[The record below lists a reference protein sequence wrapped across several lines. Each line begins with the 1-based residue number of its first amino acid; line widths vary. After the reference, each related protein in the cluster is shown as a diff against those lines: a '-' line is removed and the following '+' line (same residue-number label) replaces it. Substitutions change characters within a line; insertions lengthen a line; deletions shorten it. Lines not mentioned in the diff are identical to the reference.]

1 MKVSKVAQ
9 STARRI
15 FRLCSQNGKMN
26 EEHLRLAITKLTEE
40 KPRDYRGMLQA
51 LRRLIRAELA
61 EKQVTV
67 ESATALDE
75 ATSGALQTSLRQK
88 YGDDLNFD
96 FKTNPELLGGLRVRV
111 GNDVFDGS
119 VKARLQRLADSL

>member
-15 FRLCSQNGKMN
+15 FRLCSQNGEMN
-26 EEHLRLAITKLTEE
+26 EEHLRVTINKLSTE

-51 LRRLIRAELA
+51 LRRLIRAKVA

-67 ESATALDE
+67 ESAAHLD
-75 ATSGALQTSLRQK
+75 QTTMTNLENSLRQQ
-88 YGDDLNFD
+88 YGQDLSFD
-96 FKTNPELLGGLRVRV
+96 FKMNPELLGGMRVRV

-119 VKARLQRLADSL
+119 VKARLQRLSDAL

>member
-15 FRLCSQNGKMN
+15 FRLCSQGGQMN
-26 EEHLRLAITKLTEE
+26 EEHLRLAITKLSTE

-51 LRRLIRAELA
+51 LRRLIRAAVA
-61 EKQVTV
+61 ERQVTV
-67 ESATALDE
+67 ESASHIDQ
-75 ATSGALQTSLRQK
+75 ATMVTLEGSLRQQ
-88 YGDDLNFD
+88 YGQNLTFN
-96 FKTNPELLGGLRVRV
+96 FKTTPELLGGMRVRV

-119 VKARLQRLADSL
+119 VKARLQRLSDSL

>member
-1 MKVSKVAQ
+1 MKVSKAAQ

-15 FRLCSQNGKMN
+15 FRLCSQNGEMN
-26 EEHLRLAITKLTEE
+26 EAHLRAAIAKLSSE
-40 KPRDYRGMLQA
+40 KPRGYRGMLQA

-67 ESATALDE
+67 ESASHLDQMTMTTLE
-75 ATSGALQTSLRQK
+75 NSLRQQ
-88 YGDDLNFD
+88 YGQDLVFN
-96 FKTNPELLGGLRVRV
+96 FKTTPDLLGGMRVRV

-119 VKARLQRLADSL
+119 VKARLARLADSL

>member
-15 FRLCSQNGKMN
+15 FRLCSQNGQMN
-26 EEHLRLAITKLTEE
+26 EEHLRMAVTKLTTE
-40 KPRDYRGMLQA
+40 KPRDYRGMLHV
-51 LRRLIRAELA
+51 LRRLMRAEVA

-67 ESATALDE
+67 ESAVPLDE
-75 ATSGALQTSLRQK
+75 ATSSSVQQSLRQQ
-88 YGDDLNFD
+88 YGQDLVFD
-96 FKTNPELLGGLRVRV
+96 FKTNPDLLGGMRVRV

-119 VKARLQRLADSL
+119 VKARLQRLQESL

>member
-15 FRLCSQNGKMN
+15 FRLCSQNGQMN
-26 EEHLRLAITKLTEE
+26 EEHLRMAVTKLTAE
-40 KPRDYRGMLQA
+40 KPRDYRGMLHV
-51 LRRLIRAELA
+51 LRRLMRAEVA

-67 ESATALDE
+67 ESAVPLDE
-75 ATSGALQTSLRQK
+75 ATSTSVQQSLRQQ
-88 YGDDLNFD
+88 YGQDLVFD
-96 FKTNPELLGGLRVRV
+96 FKTNPDLLGGMRVRV

-119 VKARLQRLADSL
+119 VKARLQRLQESL

>member
-15 FRLCSQNGKMN
+15 FRLCSKNGQMN
-26 EEHLRLAITKLTEE
+26 EDHLRLAITKLTTE

-67 ESATALDE
+67 ESATVLDE
-75 ATSGALQTSLRQK
+75 VTAGSLQTSLRQK
-88 YGDDLNFD
+88 YGEDLNFD

>member
-15 FRLCSQNGKMN
+15 FRLCSQNGQVN
-26 EEHLRLAITKLTEE
+26 EEHLRLAITKLTTE

-67 ESATALDE
+67 ESAVALDD

-111 GNDVFDGS
+111 GNDLFDGS